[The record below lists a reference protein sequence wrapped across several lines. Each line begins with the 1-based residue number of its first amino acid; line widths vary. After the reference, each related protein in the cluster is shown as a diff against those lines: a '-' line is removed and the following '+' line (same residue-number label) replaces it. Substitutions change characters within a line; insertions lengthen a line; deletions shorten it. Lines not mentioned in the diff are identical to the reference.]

1 MSQNISNTNEAMV
14 NANNIN
20 NFNNTTKMKKRPE
33 LLFIEGNRQNIDK
46 ANVKEAYL
54 KIKKHGYLSAMPME
68 YIPMDKAIGKL
79 NGRTLSK
86 VTITRKSGEGEAIV
100 SNFDIKFQTV
110 KIEEYG
116 QFDGVCIDGQH
127 RTLALQFADLKEQ
140 SPTYSEVKIPE
151 NMDILSYVAL
161 RNNGKVWKNG
171 DFNHSGIST
180 NSNEIDYILKKCGKR
195 KEEDAFFFSI
205 YTLPTITLRA
215 NQIKALQQGY
225 KTIES
230 YRNLQLSPETIEM
243 GDAVLK
249 AIDENPTLASDRC
262 NGRFGAAIK
271 KFYVENEKSLE
282 AVIAVLT
289 LINDE
294 IWEAHFVPEKG
305 QSMEIRAYTDAL
317 NSVWAQYQGE
327 QKN

>member
-1 MSQNISNTNEAMV
+1 MSQIISNKNEAMV
-14 NANNIN
+14 NV
-20 NFNNTTKMKKRPE
+20 NNTNKARIMKNRLE

-54 KIKKHGYLSAMPME
+54 KIKKHGYLSTMPME

-116 QFDGVCIDGQH
+116 RFDGVCIDGQH

-140 SPTYSEVKIPE
+140 SPTYSEVEIPE

-180 NSNEIDYILKKCGKR
+180 NSNEIDYIL
-195 KEEDAFFFSI
+195 
-205 YTLPTITLRA
+205 
-215 NQIKALQQGY
+215 
-225 KTIES
+225 
-230 YRNLQLSPETIEM
+230 
-243 GDAVLK
+243 
-249 AIDENPTLASDRC
+249 
-262 NGRFGAAIK
+262 
-271 KFYVENEKSLE
+271 
-282 AVIAVLT
+282 
-289 LINDE
+289 
-294 IWEAHFVPEKG
+294 
-305 QSMEIRAYTDAL
+305 
-317 NSVWAQYQGE
+317 
-327 QKN
+327 